1 MDQEVNIEELK
12 TYAQRKNYF
21 NGLLNLALL
30 IANTTLL
37 LSCYENHENPFP
49 IAFLCASMVLQL
61 IAGVLLILNHRM
73 RIKTKKDLKLGTRY
87 TISLTT
93 ITFFAIVLNMLFSGF
108 ELFGLKQK
116 I

>member
-1 MDQEVNIEELK
+1 
-12 TYAQRKNYF
+12 
-21 NGLLNLALL
+21 
-30 IANTTLL
+30 
-37 LSCYENHENPFP
+37 
-49 IAFLCASMVLQL
+49 MVLQL

-87 TISLTT
+87 SISLTT
-93 ITFFAIVLNMLFSGF
+93 IIFFAIVLNMLFSGF